1 MLERAIKDIYNAV
14 EKSEELLFLD
24 LTEDEISFCSS
35 LQSKESHNVK
45 AAEIA
50 KVIDRLRKSKLNVGE
65 RNKREADTLEF
76 I

>member
-35 LQSKESHNVK
+35 L
-45 AAEIA
+45 
-50 KVIDRLRKSKLNVGE
+50 
-65 RNKREADTLEF
+65 
-76 I
+76 